1 MRCVDITR
9 LGRIFIYMDNME
21 TRFELEQLLLNEL
34 IFLQKK
40 KEEYWN
46 CHPDNP
52 EGIDPIAEYNK
63 TVHEIG
69 ALMEKIKNLNG
80 YHGDI

>member
-1 MRCVDITR
+1 
-9 LGRIFIYMDNME
+9 MDNME

-52 EGIDPIAEYNK
+52 EGIDPIAELK
-63 TVHEIG
+63 LTTLQVHR
-69 ALMEKIKNLNG
+69 ATQ
-80 YHGDI
+80 HDVF

>member
-1 MRCVDITR
+1 VESVGF
-9 LGRIFIYMDNME
+9 GRIFIYMDNIE

-46 CHPDNP
+46 YHSDNP
-52 EGIDPIAEYNK
+52 EGIDPIAGYNK

-69 ALMEKIKNLNG
+69 ILMEKIKNLNN
-80 YHGDI
+80 H

>member
-1 MRCVDITR
+1 
-9 LGRIFIYMDNME
+9 
-21 TRFELEQLLLNEL
+21 
-34 IFLQKK
+34 LQKK

-69 ALMEKIKNLNG
+69 ALMEKIKNLNN
-80 YHGDI
+80 Y

>member
-1 MRCVDITR
+1 
-9 LGRIFIYMDNME
+9 MDNME

-40 KEEYWN
+40 KEEYWK

-52 EGIDPIAEYNK
+52 EGIDPIVEYTK
-63 TVHEIG
+63 TVHEIS
-69 ALMEKIKNLNG
+69 ALMEKIKNLNS
-80 YHGDI
+80 H

>member
-1 MRCVDITR
+1 
-9 LGRIFIYMDNME
+9 ME

-69 ALMEKIKNLNG
+69 AAPAQTLFPCYPYI
-80 YHGDI
+80 

>member
-1 MRCVDITR
+1 
-9 LGRIFIYMDNME
+9 MDNME

-46 CHPDNP
+46 YHPDNP

-69 ALMEKIKNLNG
+69 VLMEKIKNLNG